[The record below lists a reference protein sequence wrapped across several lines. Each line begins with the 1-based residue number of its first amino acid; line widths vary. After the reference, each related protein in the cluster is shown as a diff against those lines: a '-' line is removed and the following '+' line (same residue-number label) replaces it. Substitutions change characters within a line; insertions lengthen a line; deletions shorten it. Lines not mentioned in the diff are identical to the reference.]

1 MRHRHRIA
9 IAFLSA
15 FLASSPVGSAT
26 PDERTQSLAIV
37 TVDGPRVLNGLLGP
51 QARRLAPEPM
61 KVAGTSEPPGPG
73 CPGIPGG
80 PGPLPDDDD
89 DDDDDEAATRL
100 APWQEA
106 AR

>member
-9 IAFLSA
+9 IAFFSV
-15 FLASSPVGSAT
+15 FLVSSPVGAAT
-26 PDERTQSLAIV
+26 PDDGPQNSPIV
-37 TVDGPRVLNGLLGP
+37 TVAGLGLLNGHLEP
-51 QARRLAPEPM
+51 QVRHLAPGLM

-89 DDDDDEAATRL
+89 DDEVAARP
-100 APWQEA
+100 APLQEA
-106 AR
+106 AH